1 MFSQINS
8 MSSIAEKTENNN
20 SFLVEQNSIYDRDLN
35 FITANLSVEERYD
48 VEAGKTLPIAI
59 EKSQYAG
66 WIREII
72 HYPITDDK
80 KRWRQRES
88 HIIEGIEETI
98 RDFPSKI
105 LMKSEVPFR
114 VRAKYYIFTKFNS
127 HKDITYID

>member
-1 MFSQINS
+1 

-35 FITANLSVEERYD
+35 FITANLFVEERYD
-48 VEAGKTLPIAI
+48 VEAGKTIPIAI

-66 WIREII
+66 WRRETAY
-72 HYPITDDK
+72 YPIISNG
-80 KRWRQRES
+80 KRWRKRNS
-88 HIIEGIEETI
+88 DIIEGIEETI

-105 LMKSEVPFR
+105 LKKSEVPFR